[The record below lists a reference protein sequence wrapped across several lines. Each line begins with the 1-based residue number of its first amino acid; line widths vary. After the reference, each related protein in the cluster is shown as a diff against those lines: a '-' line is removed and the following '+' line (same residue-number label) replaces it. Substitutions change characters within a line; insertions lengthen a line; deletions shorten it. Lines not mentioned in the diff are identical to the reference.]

1 MDSDVEVESHFER
14 IIPTSEVEFY
24 FTTRNNMGTCLQGA
38 LSELEV
44 LEKGCR
50 VSVQC
55 LKCCPSDGTSKLVEH
70 WQDGTIERII
80 REEVAVKFDDVEY
93 DKESRKFRL
102 VTFSKDHMRP
112 KLNVGQLSR
121 TVCLQNYAMREV
133 LNYTSTGQTPTRH
146 PKADGLLTGIEAYRY
161 VHEPHSVLFGMSQN
175 VWSDGIFAFLS
186 PNEVTAFSMMNRSSL
201 NLVECIRQSM
211 HKGNSRWSYKNI
223 CILKEDFS
231 EKEMVGYE
239 GPYYYDTDDF
249 RADVYHVHRVRT
261 VRFLVRS
268 HRTREIFELKFR
280 SGAFLWSEKLHS
292 GERIVLSQV
301 HDRGQSDQGWVDCTL
316 KKKIKM
322 STNRIVEQVTFQTI
336 PHRGENSH
344 DWIRTGFRLHNG
356 ISSRVFDLGACGMN
370 DCNVCSPYGDR
381 LNDRHLADMSL
392 VSESTLRMSLSI
404 YAACALRLDILPR
417 HVTGKFPRA
426 GTILKNLPPL
436 LLHRYVVDSVL
447 PAHMEIVCGP
457 EPTPI
462 PWYVW
467 SRIPCEAECRHRVD
481 RRKARRR
488 HRHED
493 TCWYEEWFEFD
504 FADLPWFR
512 ID

>member
-1 MDSDVEVESHFER
+1 
-14 IIPTSEVEFY
+14 
-24 FTTRNNMGTCLQGA
+24 MGTCLQGA

-50 VSVQC
+50 VSVKC
-55 LKCCPSDGTSKLVEH
+55 LKSCRSDGTSKLVEH

-80 REEVAVKFDDVEY
+80 GEEVAVKFDDVEC

-102 VTFSKDHMRP
+102 ITFSKDHVRP
-112 KLNVGQLSR
+112 KLNVGKLSR

-133 LNYTSTGQTPTRH
+133 LNYTSSGQLPTRH
-146 PKADGLLTGIEAYRY
+146 PKAGHGGLLTGIEAHRHIYK
-161 VHEPHSVLFGMSQN
+161 PFSVLFEIPQN

-186 PNEVTAFSMMNRSSL
+186 PNEVTAFSLMNRSSL
-201 NLVECIRQSM
+201 HLVECIRESM
-211 HKGNSRWSYKNI
+211 DRGNSRWSYKNI

-231 EKEMVGYE
+231 EKEMLGYE
-239 GPYYYDTDDF
+239 GPYYCDNADF
-249 RADVYHVHRVRT
+249 RADVYFVHRVRT

-280 SGAFLWSEKLHS
+280 SGAFLWSEKAHS

-301 HDRGQSDQGWVDCTL
+301 HDRGQSNQGWVDCTL

-322 STNRIVEQVTFQTI
+322 STKRIVEQVIFQTI
-336 PHRGENSH
+336 PHRGENSY
-344 DWIRTGFRLHNG
+344 DWIKTGFRLHNG
-356 ISSRVFDLGACGMN
+356 LSWSRRFDLGACGMN
-370 DCNVCSPYGDR
+370 DCNVCSPYGNR
-381 LNDRHLADMSL
+381 LNDRHLADMSP
-392 VSESTLRMSLSI
+392 VTESILRMSLSI
-404 YAACALRLDILPR
+404 YAACALQLDVLPR
-417 HVTGKFPRA
+417 HVTGNFPRA

-447 PAHMEIVCGP
+447 PARMEIVCGP
-457 EPTPI
+457 EPTPT

-467 SRIPCEAECRHRVD
+467 SRIPSGIEYRHCVNP
-481 RRKARRR
+481 RKARRR
-488 HRHED
+488 HRQED
-493 TCWYEEWFEFD
+493 TCWFEEWFEFE
-504 FADLPWFR
+504 FADLPWFG